1 MVNKLFMRDPRRR
14 ILEKKQNQKAKSI
27 LSLIQAPKKVT
38 HALKY
43 TYIHIE
49 AKREKSN
56 KRSEKK
62 KTH

>member
-43 TYIHIE
+43 TYKHIE